1 MKGSLYTTVFS
12 GILGIVCALLLAGAS
27 ETLAP
32 YQKANREAEEALN
45 ILRVLGVPFEEDAS
59 AKELVALSATTV
71 IRETRGDLKLFKYV
85 STEDG
90 GGVKAVAV
98 AFAGPGLW
106 GPIKGFLALEPDMRT
121 IRGITFHEQEET
133 PGLGGEI
140 GAEWFRSQFVGKSIV
155 DEEGR
160 PGIRIV
166 MKEPADGINEVDA
179 ITGATMTCRKVEAM
193 VNAIIRQLVAEQTEN
208 VQ

>member
-12 GILGIVCALLLAGAS
+12 GILGVVCSLLLAGAS
-27 ETLAP
+27 ETLKP
-32 YQKANREAEEALN
+32 YQEANKKAEEAFN

-59 AKELVALSATTV
+59 AKELVALAATTV
-71 IRETRGDLKLFKYV
+71 IRETRGDLKLFRYV
-85 STEDG
+85 SSD

-98 AFAGPGLW
+98 SFAGQGLW

-166 MKEPADGINEVDA
+166 TKKPADGINEVDA

-193 VNAIIRQLVAEQTEN
+193 VNAIIEQLAGGQTEN